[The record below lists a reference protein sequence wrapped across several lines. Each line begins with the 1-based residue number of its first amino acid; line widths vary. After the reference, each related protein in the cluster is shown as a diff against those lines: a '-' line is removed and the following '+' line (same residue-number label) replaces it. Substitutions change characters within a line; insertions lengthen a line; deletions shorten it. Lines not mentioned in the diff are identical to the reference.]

1 MREYI
6 LEQSQARLPYGSF
19 SMLVRM
25 VKNWRARRQLR
36 QLRSLDDYLLRDIG
50 LSREELDA
58 WRKQPLT
65 LDPQWEAD
73 RLRLISE
80 RSPGTRVG

>member
-25 VKNWRARRQLR
+25 VKNWRARGQLR

-50 LSREELDA
+50 LSREELDVL
-58 WRKQPLT
+58 RKQPLT
-65 LDPQWEAD
+65 LDLQWEAD

>member
-19 SMLVRM
+19 SMLVRT

-50 LSREELDA
+50 LSREELDVL
-58 WRKQPLT
+58 RKQPLT
-65 LDPQWEAD
+65 LDLQWEAD